1 MNEMRKLM
9 ESVGRL
15 NEEYVEYRDPDG
27 EFMVI
32 YSFPRG
38 YVAVSK
44 NDSAADISGES
55 FDNLDD
61 AIEHAEISLSFGD
74 GSDDGYDETNLQAF
88 DRDMSDSEPFGDEYD
103 ESIEMIG
110 EEPLRE
116 YREDDLSEIADELEE
131 IQGQMMD
138 LIHQADSLLRGTDE
152 YNAAKGYWIAH
163 ITTALSSDH
172 DYLGGSMSTMQDTID
187 ALREGDVDADDDGYD
202 EDGYDKDGDH
212 RDDKFDD
219 PNPRGADESIE
230 EDDRGWNTP
239 KEIGRAHV

>member
-15 NEEYVEYRDPDG
+15 TEEYVEYRDPDG

-55 FDNLDD
+55 FDTLDD
-61 AIEHAEISLSFGD
+61 AIEHAEISLSFGGD
-74 GSDDGYDETNLQAF
+74 TDHDETNLQAF

-103 ESIEMIG
+103 ESVEMIG

-131 IQGQMMD
+131 IREQMEE

-163 ITTALSSDH
+163 IMTALSNDH
-172 DYLGGSMSTMQDTID
+172 DYLGGSMETMQDTID
-187 ALREGDVDADDDGYD
+187 ALREGGDPDD
-202 EDGYDKDGDH
+202 EDGYDEYGDH
-212 RDDKFDD
+212 RDDKFDE
-219 PNPRGADESIE
+219 PNPSGAT
-230 EDDRGWNTP
+230 R
-239 KEIGRAHV
+239 